1 MPVPTGRF
9 APSPTGPL
17 HVGNLRTALLAWLF
31 ARSSGS
37 TFLVRVEDL
46 DRAAAREHHVRAHL
60 ADLKALGLDWD
71 GEVVRQSD
79 RFDRYEA
86 ALDRLAADGLLYP
99 CYCSRREVLAAVSA
113 PHGPQPGG
121 AYPGTCRDLTPRDRA
136 AREAGGRRPAWRVR
150 AGGERVQVVDRL
162 HGGFDAVVDDFV
174 VRRGDGAPAY
184 QLAVVVDDADQRVG
198 EVVRGDDLLDSTPRQ
213 AWLGRRLELPIPA
226 YAHVPLVLGADGER
240 LAKRHGAV
248 TLSDLAA
255 AGASPVSV
263 LTSMAISLGLAVAG
277 EADAAATAGL
287 SADALVAILVER
299 FDPAGLPRR
308 PWTFHP
314 VSAA

>member
-71 GEVVRQSD
+71 GEVVRQSH

-150 AGGERVQVVDRL
+150 AGGQRVEVVDRL

-174 VRRGDGAPAY
+174 VRRADGAPAY
-184 QLAVVVDDADQRVG
+184 QLAVVVDDADQGVG

-213 AWLGRRLELPIPA
+213 AWLGRRLELPIPT

-263 LTSMAISLGLAVAG
+263 LTSMAVSLGLAVAG

>member
-1 MPVPTGRF
+1 VPVPTGRF

-37 TFLVRVEDL
+37 TFLVRIEDL

-71 GEVVRQSD
+71 GEIVRQSH

-150 AGGERVQVVDRL
+150 AGGQRVEVVDRL

-174 VRRGDGAPAY
+174 VRRADGAPAY

-213 AWLGRRLELPIPA
+213 AWLGRRLELPIPT

-263 LTSMAISLGLAVAG
+263 LTSMAVSLGLAVAG
-277 EADAAATAGL
+277 DADAAATAGL

>member
-1 MPVPTGRF
+1 VPTGRF

>member
-37 TFLVRVEDL
+37 TFLVRIEDL

-71 GEVVRQSD
+71 GEVVRQSH
-79 RFDRYEA
+79 RFGRYEA

-150 AGGERVQVVDRL
+150 AGGQRVEVVDRL

-174 VRRGDGAPAY
+174 VRRADGAPAY

-213 AWLGRRLELPIPA
+213 AWLGRRLELPIPT

-255 AGASPVSV
+255 AGASPASV
-263 LTSMAISLGLAVAG
+263 LTSMAVSLGLAVAG

>member
-1 MPVPTGRF
+1 VPTGRF

-37 TFLVRVEDL
+37 TFLVRIEDL

-71 GEVVRQSD
+71 GEVVRQSH

-150 AGGERVQVVDRL
+150 AGGQRVEVVDRL

-174 VRRGDGAPAY
+174 VRRADGAPAY

-213 AWLGRRLELPIPA
+213 AWLGRRLELPIPT

-263 LTSMAISLGLAVAG
+263 LTSMAVSLGLAVAG

>member
-1 MPVPTGRF
+1 VPVPTGRF

-37 TFLVRVEDL
+37 PFLVRVEDL

-71 GEVVRQSD
+71 GDVVRQSD

-113 PHGPQPGG
+113 PHGPQLGG
-121 AYPGTCRDLTPRDRA
+121 AYPGTCRDLTPRNRA

-150 AGGERVQVVDRL
+150 AGGQRVEVVDRL

-174 VRRGDGAPAY
+174 VRRADGAPAY

-263 LTSMAISLGLAVAG
+263 LTSMAVSLGLAVAG

>member
-1 MPVPTGRF
+1 VPVPTGRF

-213 AWLGRRLELPIPA
+213 AWLGRRLELPIPT
-226 YAHVPLVLGADGER
+226 YAHVALVLGADGER
-240 LAKRHGAV
+240 LAKRHGAI

-263 LTSMAISLGLAVAG
+263 LTSMAVSLGLAVAG
-277 EADAAATAGL
+277 EADSAATAGL

-299 FDPAGLPRR
+299 FDPAGLPRG

>member
-37 TFLVRVEDL
+37 TFLVRIEDL

-71 GEVVRQSD
+71 GEVVRQSH
-79 RFDRYEA
+79 RFGRYEA
-86 ALDRLAADGLLYP
+86 ALGRLAADGLLYP
-99 CYCSRREVLAAVSA
+99 CYCSRREVFAAVSA

-150 AGGERVQVVDRL
+150 AGGQRVEVVDRL

-174 VRRGDGAPAY
+174 VRRADGAPAY

-213 AWLGRRLELPIPA
+213 AWLGRRLELPIPT

-263 LTSMAISLGLAVAG
+263 LTSMAVSLGLAVAG

>member
-150 AGGERVQVVDRL
+150 AGGERVEVVDRL

-174 VRRGDGAPAY
+174 VRRADGAPAY

-213 AWLGRRLELPIPA
+213 AWLGRRLELPIPT

-263 LTSMAISLGLAVAG
+263 LTSMAVSLGLAFAG

-308 PWTFHP
+308 PWTFHTA
-314 VSAA
+314 SAA

>member
-1 MPVPTGRF
+1 VPVPTGRF

-150 AGGERVQVVDRL
+150 AGGQRVEVVDRL

-174 VRRGDGAPAY
+174 VRRADGAPAY

-213 AWLGRRLELPIPA
+213 AWLGRRLELPIPT

>member
-1 MPVPTGRF
+1 VPTGRF

-86 ALDRLAADGLLYP
+86 ALDRLTADGLLYP

>member
-1 MPVPTGRF
+1 M
-9 APSPTGPL
+9 
-17 HVGNLRTALLAWLF
+17 
-31 ARSSGS
+31 
-37 TFLVRVEDL
+37 RVEDL

-86 ALDRLAADGLLYP
+86 ALDRLAGDGLRYP
-99 CYCSRREVLAAVSA
+99 CYCSRREVMAAVSA

-121 AYPGTCRDLTPRDRA
+121 VHRGTCRDLTPRDRA
-136 AREAGGRRPAWRVR
+136 AREAGGRRPAWRAR
-150 AGGERVQVVDRL
+150 AGGERVEVVDRL
-162 HGGFDAVVDDFV
+162 HGWFDAVVDDFV
-174 VRRGDGAPAY
+174 VRQAEGAPAY
-184 QLAVVVDDADQRVG
+184 RLAVVVDDADQGVG

-213 AWLGRRLELPIPA
+213 AWLGRRLGLPLPA

-248 TLSDLAA
+248 TLSDLAT
-255 AGASPVSV
+255 AGVSPASV
-263 LTSMAISLGLAVAG
+263 LTSTAVSLGLVVVD
-277 EADAAATAGL
+277 EADAGATAGM
-287 SADALVAILVER
+287 SADALVGILVER
-299 FDPAGLPRR
+299 FDAADLPRR

>member
-1 MPVPTGRF
+1 VPTGRF

-213 AWLGRRLELPIPA
+213 AWLGRRLELPIPT